1 MIENWASKLEA
12 RALLAAVFTAYWLR
26 HSQAT
31 WSLGNNMSNTWAAWS
46 VARQD
51 FLRFLVT
58 SVSQC
63 GLCSQLLLATPLAL
77 GSCQTVLQRHGATR
91 KNIGTATPICHIC
104 HICHICQSISILIW
118 SPVHVLGEKWSELHR
133 DTFCQCQPFTWQ
145 AGFWLKV
152 QEDKNGLISK
162 HRQLLEI
169 LGWETL
175 NFSVNEQLDQGKWQP
190 QFPLTC
196 STWPSEQKLAGL
208 QTPGLIVALSIS
220 VKYWEGECAEPT
232 K

>member
-51 FLRFLVT
+51 FLVT

-63 GLCSQLLLATPLAL
+63 GLCLQLLLATPLAL
-77 GSCQTVLQRHGATR
+77 GSCQTVLQMHGATR

-104 HICHICQSISILIW
+104 HICHIYINTNLFACACAWREMVSLNCTETPSVSANH
-118 SPVHVLGEKWSELHR
+118 SPDK
-133 DTFCQCQPFTWQ
+133 Q
-145 AGFWLKV
+145 ASDW
-152 QEDKNGLISK
+152 
-162 HRQLLEI
+162 
-169 LGWETL
+169 
-175 NFSVNEQLDQGKWQP
+175 
-190 QFPLTC
+190 
-196 STWPSEQKLAGL
+196 
-208 QTPGLIVALSIS
+208 
-220 VKYWEGECAEPT
+220 KYKRT
-232 K
+232 KMA